1 MKRCYIVDIDG
12 TVADASHRVHHIK
25 KQPKDWDAFFA
36 GCADDKPIRHMTD
49 LVSHMWLTAYI
60 VFVSGRPEWL
70 RDVTTKWLYKH
81 GVQPAKAEIA
91 LYMRPEKDR
100 RDDDIIKFE
109 LLHKLREDGWDPVMA
124 FDDRDRIVRMWR
136 ANGIPCLQVAEGD
149 F

>member
-1 MKRCYIVDIDG
+1 
-12 TVADASHRVHHIK
+12 
-25 KQPKDWDAFFA
+25 
-36 GCADDKPIRHMTD
+36 
-49 LVSHMWLTAYI
+49 
-60 VFVSGRPEWL
+60 
-70 RDVTTKWLYKH
+70 
-81 GVQPAKAEIA
+81 
-91 LYMRPEKDR
+91 MRPEKDR